1 MVGLGVPIVPPG
13 RVLWK
18 KEEGLQ
24 MHTYANTQIC
34 KYTNTQIHKYANTQI
49 YKYAN
54 TQIHKYANTQIR
66 LVVKLSLCEH
76 QLARL
81 KASKSPQWKFLGRY
95 IIIFDISQYTQYVGI
110 GSDIRLDIL

>member
-1 MVGLGVPIVPPG
+1 M
-13 RVLWK
+13 
-18 KEEGLQ
+18 EEGRRLTNA
-24 MHTYANTQIC
+24 HIRE
-34 KYTNTQIHKYANTQI
+34 YTNM
-49 YKYAN
+49 
-54 TQIHKYANTQIR
+54 QIHKYANTQIR

-110 GSDIRLDIL
+110 GSDIKLDIL

>member
-24 MHTYANTQIC
+24 MHTYANTQIRNYTNTHIH
-34 KYTNTQIHKYANTQI
+34 KYSNTQIRRYKNTQIHKCAS
-49 YKYAN
+49 
-54 TQIHKYANTQIR
+54 TQIR
-66 LVVKLSLCEH
+66 LLVKLSLCEH

-81 KASKSPQWKFLGRY
+81 NASKSPQWKFLGRY
-95 IIIFDISQYTQYVGI
+95 IIIFDISQNTQYVGI